1 MFSDNTKSVYSFDST
16 LKTYIVPNLLKILN
30 LYIYP
35 FVSSNKFSRFF
46 KKTMINSL
54 DISEVIKRLEKE

>member
-54 DISEVIKRLEKE
+54 DINEVIKRLEKE